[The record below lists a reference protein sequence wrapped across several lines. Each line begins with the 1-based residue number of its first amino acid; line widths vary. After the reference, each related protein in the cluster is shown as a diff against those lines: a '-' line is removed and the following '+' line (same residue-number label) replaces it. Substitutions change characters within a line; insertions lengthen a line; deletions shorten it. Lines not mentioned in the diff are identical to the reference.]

1 MCHCKI
7 RNTEKKLSGSTNN
20 SFDIE
25 DICSFYEGYKAK
37 TKDLQFPF
45 EMFTLHSAI
54 TRRYTLEDLCQYGKH
69 NTICPYYLARESLA
83 AADIIVFNYQALHL
97 VLRHA

>member
-1 MCHCKI
+1 
-7 RNTEKKLSGSTNN
+7 
-20 SFDIE
+20 
-25 DICSFYEGYKAK
+25 
-37 TKDLQFPF
+37 
-45 EMFTLHSAI
+45 MFMPHPAI
-54 TRRYTLEDLCQYGKH
+54 TRSYTLEDLCQYGKH

>member
-1 MCHCKI
+1 M
-7 RNTEKKLSGSTNN
+7 SGSTNN

-45 EMFTLHSAI
+45 EMFMLHSAI

-83 AADIIVFNYQALHL
+83 AADIIVFNYQALLL
-97 VLRHA
+97 VLHHA